1 MRRRMT
7 APEIQARLREIDDWL
22 REREAAEMTE
32 GGLGYGRDSDEMA
45 ELYQEREELLQ
56 QLSQAA

>member
-1 MRRRMT
+1 MT